1 MLTSH
6 LKQKIDAL
14 WNKFWAGGLANPLLA
29 IDQINYLLFLK
40 QLEDAADLRQ
50 ARARAQGEKAEDI
63 FAGAEDCR
71 WSHWRNYAGEEMLA
85 HVQNRVFPW
94 LKERDARESALSP
107 YMRDATFLIPKA
119 SLLVEAVRVIDD
131 LEITDQN
138 VDTQGDIFE
147 YMLSKL
153 NVAGQIGQFRTPR
166 HVIRAITA
174 LANPQVGEQ
183 VLDPACGTGGFLIAA
198 AQHIIARG
206 TSADLISVDEQG
218 TPQNLVGDRLGSEDW
233 DWLRG
238 KGLLGYDFDPSMAR
252 IAAMNLML
260 HGISR
265 PNIHYAD
272 VLGPRFSHTP
282 RAQVILANPPFSGSI
297 DESDISEEFAV
308 QTKKTELLFLQLFLD
323 LLEDGGRAAV
333 IVPEGVLMGSDAASK
348 AARLRL
354 LDDNTLNAVI
364 ALPHSTFKPY
374 ASVSTAILVFSRG
387 GKTDRVW
394 MYRVQ
399 ADGFSQNAARTPM
412 AENDLPDL
420 VEQWGIRERDDYSPQ
435 AGRHGWVSRERIGE
449 RDEELAPRLHL
460 QPEQIRHDFP
470 TASLGEVCELQKGR
484 IPATKVVPGPYP
496 FLTTA
501 EQPLTSERFDFEGEA
516 ICIPLVSSTGHGHAS
531 IKRLS
536 YVSGRFA
543 AATIVA
549 VAQVKDDSIVL
560 PRFLFFYLEAH
571 KDDLLVSLM
580 RGAAN
585 VSLSLTKLA
594 SVQVP
599 VPTIEEQLAFI
610 AELDSVAAQRTALAE
625 EEARLVEEQAT
636 SLVRFKARF
645 QG

>member
-1 MLTSH
+1 MLTPN
-6 LKQKIDAL
+6 LKREIDAL
-14 WNKFWAGGLANPLLA
+14 WGKFWAGGLANPLLA

-50 ARARAQGEKAEDI
+50 ARARAGGEETDNI

-71 WSHWRNYAGEEMLA
+71 WSHWRNYAGEEMLD

-94 LKERDARESALSP
+94 LKERDSRESALSP

-119 SLLVEAVRVIDD
+119 SLLVEAVQVIDD

-166 HVIRAITA
+166 HIIRAITE
-174 LANPQVGEQ
+174 LADPKIGEQ

-198 AQHIIARG
+198 AQHIIAKG
-206 TSADLISVDEQG
+206 TSPELISVDQQG
-218 TPQNLVGDRLGSEDW
+218 TPQNLVGDLLATEDW

-252 IAAMNLML
+252 IAAMNLLL

-272 VLGPRFSHTP
+272 VLGPRFSHAP
-282 RAQVILANPPFSGSI
+282 SAQVILANPPFSGSI
-297 DESDISEEFAV
+297 DEADISDEFAV

-333 IVPEGVLMGSDAASK
+333 IVPEGVLMGTDAASK

-354 LDDNTLNAVI
+354 LDDNTLSAVI

-374 ASVSTAILVFSRG
+374 ASVATAILVFSRG
-387 GKTDRVW
+387 GGTDRVW
-394 MYRVQ
+394 MFRVQ
-399 ADGFSQNAARTPM
+399 TDGFSQNAARTPTL
-412 AENDLPDL
+412 ENDLPDL
-420 VEQWGIRERDDYSPQ
+420 VEQWGIRENGNYKPQ
-435 AGRHGWVSRERIGE
+435 AGRHGWVDRARIGE
-449 RDEELAPRLHL
+449 RDNELAPRLYL
-460 QPEQIRHDFP
+460 RPEQISHDFP
-470 TASLGEVCELQKGR
+470 TSSLGELCELQKGK
-484 IPATKVVPGPYP
+484 ISATKVVPGPYP
-496 FLTTA
+496 FITTA
-501 EQPLTSERFDFEGEA
+501 DRSYTSDRFDFEGEA
-516 ICIPLVSSTGHGHAS
+516 VCIPLVSSTGHGHAS
-531 IKRLS
+531 IKRLT
-536 YVSGRFA
+536 YVAGRFA

-549 VAQVKDDSIVL
+549 VAQAKDDSIIL

-585 VSLSLTKLA
+585 VSLSLSKLA
-594 SVQVP
+594 TVQVP
-599 VPTIEEQLAFI
+599 IPTIEEQLAFI
-610 AELDSVAAQRTALAE
+610 ADLDSVAAQQKAVAE
-625 EEARLVEEQAT
+625 EEARLADERTTA
-636 SLVRFKARF
+636 LARFKTHF
-645 QG
+645 QD